1 MKTSTYKC
9 PFNKSWVTETSIP
22 LTENT
27 TIVVRTSKSYSG
39 VLFTTA
45 TRYIIDGQTKT
56 HMPFSDFSK
65 RYSATALRCTEKN
78 VTSQHQSVISDI
90 DAIKADCAKFYSK

>member
-1 MKTSTYKC
+1 MKTTTYKC
-9 PFNKSWVTETSIP
+9 PFHKSWVAETSIP
-22 LTENT
+22 FAENT

-45 TRYIIDGQTKT
+45 IRYTIDGQTRT
-56 HMPFSDFSK
+56 YMPFSDFSK
-65 RYSATALRCTEKN
+65 RYSATTLRCTEKN

-90 DAIKADCAKFYSK
+90 DTIKSDCAKFYSK